1 MALQGKTSALLIAA
15 ALLAGLAIGFAGS
28 TLAYRYGWLHV
39 HGRYLLQRMDRELA
53 LTPAQHEQ
61 IEDVMEGTHEK
72 MRELHL
78 NLRDQRRRLM
88 INTYLKIRSL
98 LTPDQQKTFDSQF
111 VPPRLRSEAEQLQH
125 GMGTPQQGTPEPQ
138 GAPSPAAS

>member
-1 MALQGKTSALLIAA
+1 MQGKASALLIAA
-15 ALLAGLAIGFAGS
+15 ALLAGLVIGFAGS

-39 HGRYLLQRMDRELA
+39 RGRYLLQRMDRELE

-61 IEDVMEGTHEK
+61 IDEVMEGTHEK

-78 NLRDQRRRLM
+78 NFRDQRRRLM

-98 LTPDQQKTFDSQF
+98 LTPDQQKTFDRRF
-111 VPPRLRSEAEQLQH
+111 VPPHLRSEAEQLQH
-125 GMGTPQQGTPEPQ
+125 GVVAPPPGGSEPQ

>member
-1 MALQGKTSALLIAA
+1 LQGKTSALLIAA

-28 TLAYRYGWLHV
+28 TIAYRYGWLHV
-39 HGRYLLQRMDRELA
+39 HGRYLLQRMDRELG

-72 MRELHL
+72 MRELRL

-88 INTYLKIRSL
+88 VNTYLKIRTL
-98 LTPDQQKTFDSQF
+98 LTPDQQKTFDSRF
-111 VPPRLRSEAEQLQH
+111 VPPRLRSEAEQLQQ
-125 GMGTPQQGTPEPQ
+125 GAVTPPPGGTQS
-138 GAPSPAAS
+138 APSPAAS

>member
-1 MALQGKTSALLIAA
+1 LQGKTSALLIVA

-61 IEDVMEGTHEK
+61 IEGVMEGTHEK
-72 MRELHL
+72 IRELRI
-78 NLRDQRRRLM
+78 NIQDQRRRLM

-98 LTPDQQKTFDSQF
+98 LTPDQQKTFDSRF
-111 VPPRLRSEAEQLQH
+111 VPPRLRSEAQQLQH
-125 GMGTPQQGTPEPQ
+125 GAVTPPPGVSGPQ
-138 GAPSPAAS
+138 SAPSSAAS

>member
-1 MALQGKTSALLIAA
+1 LQGKTSALLIAA

-28 TLAYRYGWLHV
+28 TMAYRYGWLHV
-39 HGRYLLQRMDRELA
+39 HGRYLLQRMDRELG

-72 MRELHL
+72 MRELRL

-88 INTYLKIRSL
+88 VNTYLKIRTL
-98 LTPDQQKTFDSQF
+98 LTPDQQKTFDSRF
-111 VPPRLRSEAEQLQH
+111 VPPRLRSEAEQLQQ
-125 GMGTPQQGTPEPQ
+125 GAVTPPPGGTQS
-138 GAPSPAAS
+138 APSPAAS

>member
-1 MALQGKTSALLIAA
+1 LQGKTGALLIAA
-15 ALLAGLAIGFAGS
+15 ALLAGLVIGIAGS
-28 TLAYRYGWLHV
+28 TLAYRYGWMHV
-39 HGRYLLQRMDRELA
+39 RGRYLLQRMDRELG

-72 MRELHL
+72 MRELRL
-78 NLRDQRRRLM
+78 NFQGQRRGLM

-98 LTPDQQKTFDSQF
+98 LTPDQQKKFDRRF

-125 GMGTPQQGTPEPQ
+125 GVVTPPPVGAQS
-138 GAPSPAAS
+138 APSPAAS

>member
-1 MALQGKTSALLIAA
+1 LQGKVGALLIVA
-15 ALLAGLAIGFAGS
+15 ALLAGLVIGFAGS

-39 HGRYLLQRMDRELA
+39 RGRYLLQRMDRELG

-61 IEDVMEGTHEK
+61 IDEVMEGTHEK

-78 NLRDQRRRLM
+78 NFRDQRRRLM

-98 LTPDQQKTFDSQF
+98 LTPDQQKKLDREF
-111 VPPRLRSEAEQLQH
+111 VPPGLRNEAEQLQH
-125 GMGTPQQGTPEPQ
+125 GVVTPPPGSAQS
-138 GAPSPAAS
+138 APSPAAS

>member
-1 MALQGKTSALLIAA
+1 LQGKTSALLIAA
-15 ALLAGLAIGFAGS
+15 TLVAGLVIGFAGS

-72 MRELHL
+72 MHELRL

-88 INTYLKIRSL
+88 ISTYLKIRSL
-98 LTPDQQKTFDSQF
+98 LTPDQQKTFDSRF
-111 VPPRLRSEAEQLQH
+111 VPPRLRSEAEQLRH
-125 GMGTPQQGTPEPQ
+125 GVVSQPPGVPEPQ
-138 GAPSPAAS
+138 SVPSPVAS

>member
-1 MALQGKTSALLIAA
+1 MKGKTSALLIAV

-39 HGRYLLQRMDRELA
+39 HGRYLLQRMDRELG

-61 IEDVMEGTHEK
+61 IEDVIEGTHQK
-72 MRELHL
+72 MRELRL

-98 LTPDQQKTFDSQF
+98 LTPDQQKTFDSRF

-125 GMGTPQQGTPEPQ
+125 GMGTPPGGPEPQ
-138 GAPSPAAS
+138 SAPSPAAS